1 MSVGPSPKPR
11 VTARTA
17 FTLIELLVVI
27 AIIAVLIA
35 LLLPAVQAARE
46 AARRIQC
53 VNNLKQLGLA
63 AANYHSANNC
73 FPPGGLQA
81 STLTQGL
88 SGAFGSWSA
97 LSFMLP
103 QMEQSSL
110 YNVINFNLV
119 NVGDKTSLPEYWQ
132 STVVITKINMLLCP
146 SSATSTGNIQ
156 DWAFTLGPA
165 PGNNY
170 FASFGSSLEFD
181 ARQTGGPPNGLF
193 QFAGSPIG
201 VQSVLDG
208 TSNTIAFGEW
218 RIGDFNAGQ
227 LSIPQDVAGDNGTYP
242 PGITRNTPTM
252 SLPGGATVGGANLTS
267 WLSGTCLPVAQQL
280 TGTTNRSFLGDN
292 WAMGMP
298 GRTMGN
304 FITAPNPPSVNC
316 EIVSGGSVDF
326 DRPGVYGP
334 SSYHSGG
341 ANVGMADG
349 SVRFLKSS
357 TNLIVVWGLGSRNQ
371 GEIISAD
378 AF

>member
-1 MSVGPSPKPR
+1 MIVSPSPR
-11 VTARTA
+11 ARETARAA

-46 AARRIQC
+46 AARRAQC
-53 VNNLKQLGLA
+53 VNNMKQIGLA
-63 AANYHSANNC
+63 LANYHSSNNC
-73 FPPGGLQA
+73 FPPGGLPA
-81 STLTQGL
+81 STLTKGI

-97 LSFMLP
+97 FSFMLP
-103 QMEQSSL
+103 QMEQAAL
-110 YNVINFNLV
+110 YNAINFNLV

-132 STVVITKINMLLCP
+132 STTVMTKINMLLCP
-146 SSATSTGNIQ
+146 SSPPATGNIQ

-181 ARQTGGPPNGLF
+181 GTQTGGPPNGMF
-193 QFAGSPIG
+193 QFGGSSIG
-201 VQSVLDG
+201 VQGVLDG
-208 TSNTIAFGEW
+208 TSNTIAVGEW
-218 RIGDFNAGQ
+218 RIGDFNSNQ

-242 PGITRNTPTM
+242 PGISRGTPSM
-252 SLPGGATVGGANLTS
+252 SMPGGATQGGANLTS
-267 WLSGTCLPVAQQL
+267 WLSGTCLPTAQKL
-280 TGTTNRSFLGDN
+280 GGTSNRSFLGDN

-298 GRTMGN
+298 GRTLGN
-304 FITAPNPPSVNC
+304 FVTAPNPPYPNC
-316 EIVSGGSVDF
+316 EIVTGGSVDF

-341 ANVGMADG
+341 ANVGLADG
-349 SVRFLKSS
+349 SVRFLKSTTS
-357 TNLIVVWGLGSRNQ
+357 LMVVWSLGSRNQ